1 MAAARSFLSGLV
13 LSSVVLAGLAGPA
26 GAAPAPTVNHPP
38 GTGAFVLF
46 PATQVPAASAPMN
59 LAVTA
64 SLPLNN
70 NLAPA
75 AGPNGVLS
83 GDRSAAGMVKHKL
96 TDTITQEWN
105 PVTGNFLVTGKLLHL
120 QGTGRDIDLSWRY
133 NSINDDR
140 PTLSEGTSE
149 TALTV
154 GADNSVTYT
163 AADGGTYTFVPK
175 TGGGW
180 TMPAGLNA
188 TITAFSSTAVSMRFN
203 DTGYTN
209 DYQQTGGVFRL
220 AFAGAQYSA
229 AADRNAYAY
238 DSYGRL
244 ATITT
249 ATGRQVLFE
258 YADADNTSQASKI
271 TDQTLN
277 RVISIDYGSDGRM
290 ASITA
295 AAGTTTG
302 LTYTNGKFSRV
313 TDGLGTRN
321 EFSYD
326 ANGKAARARYAS
338 ADDGIMNPA
347 TWTLSAAKAVG
358 AWRAALKPAGTP
370 LINLRS
376 FATAST
382 DTATTTVSIPA
393 PADLHPH
400 R

>member
-1 MAAARSFLSGLV
+1 
-13 LSSVVLAGLAGPA
+13 
-26 GAAPAPTVNHPP
+26 
-38 GTGAFVLF
+38 
-46 PATQVPAASAPMN
+46 MN

-321 EFSYD
+321 DYD